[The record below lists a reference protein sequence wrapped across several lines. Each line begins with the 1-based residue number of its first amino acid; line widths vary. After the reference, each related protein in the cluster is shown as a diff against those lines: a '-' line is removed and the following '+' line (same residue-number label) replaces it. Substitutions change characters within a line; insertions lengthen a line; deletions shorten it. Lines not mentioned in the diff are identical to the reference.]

1 MFAGVAPAQSSLR
14 PCQEVAMVSGVQ
26 GRLQHVRDLIAG
38 SDPGLNRLRMAASGA
53 GAMTSALGVEYVIA
67 RLRGADAQAILIA
80 MLLGAMVSMMG
91 STALSGT
98 SAWLKTR
105 TAVFFPVAI
114 GLGMLAGVAVAGHTD
129 ATLVVFVVVMFV
141 AVFVRRFGPAFFTY
155 GFMAWMGYFFA
166 VLLHATAAML
176 PTFLADAAIGAGWV
190 LLLSLTVT
198 RTNPQRIL
206 GHVARAFGARCVLL
220 ADACAQLLATD
231 ANDVKEL
238 DRVRRRLHAQHT
250 RLAEAGLMIEAWSAD
265 EQALPP
271 RWSAQALRRR
281 LLDIQV
287 TLDRAATASEE
298 LTGGAAPLR
307 AGAAETARLLA
318 RRDYVAAEQAAA
330 RLRDQTEP
338 GPSGLPAGWRPAR
351 HFAVSVEQVVALA
364 RETGTPPQIEI
375 DGDFVPAVTLAM
387 GNLPGSPAVARGVA
401 PRAGRWNPLARLDFT
416 TRQAVQV
423 AVAGTLAIVLGRQ
436 LDTTRYYWAVIAA
449 FVAFTGTGTRSEAFL
464 KAFNRVLGT
473 LVGLAGGIW
482 LAGLTAG
489 HTPWILVVIVASMFC
504 GFYLMR
510 LSYAYMIFF
519 ITIMVAQLYS
529 VLNELSD
536 HLLVLRLEETGIGAA
551 AGIAVALLVAPLSTR
566 DTVAA
571 AQSTLL
577 TTLAE
582 LLDAAADRCQPA
594 GVRRDATGHPDLDA
608 HSRGLDN
615 RLRELLQVAAR

>member
-1 MFAGVAPAQSSLR
+1 
-14 PCQEVAMVSGVQ
+14 
-26 GRLQHVRDLIAG
+26 
-38 SDPGLNRLRMAASGA
+38 
-53 GAMTSALGVEYVIA
+53 
-67 RLRGADAQAILIA
+67 
-80 MLLGAMVSMMG
+80 
-91 STALSGT
+91 
-98 SAWLKTR
+98 
-105 TAVFFPVAI
+105 
-114 GLGMLAGVAVAGHTD
+114 
-129 ATLVVFVVVMFV
+129 
-141 AVFVRRFGPAFFTY
+141 
-155 GFMAWMGYFFA
+155 
-166 VLLHATAAML
+166 
-176 PTFLADAAIGAGWV
+176 
-190 LLLSLTVT
+190 
-198 RTNPQRIL
+198 
-206 GHVARAFGARCVLL
+206 VARRRC
-220 ADACAQLLATD
+220 
-231 ANDVKEL
+231 
-238 DRVRRRLHAQHT
+238 
-250 RLAEAGLMIEAWSAD
+250 G
-265 EQALPP
+265 
-271 RWSAQALRRR
+271 
-281 LLDIQV
+281 
-287 TLDRAATASEE
+287 
-298 LTGGAAPLR
+298 

-577 TTLAE
+577 DDARRAARRRRGPLPAGGCAPRRHRAPGPGCALAWSGQPAPGASSGRSPLTRPLLWDNSPRKTRHRLTVYAACVRSAMSVAAALRDPAALQPGFVTACLALADAARTLAE
-582 LLDAAADRCQPA
+582 NPGPPGRRADEPDPAARQALDRADAALFAADTSA
-594 GVRRDATGHPDLDA
+594 DSAAVASARRALIHLQA
-608 HSRGLDN
+608 L
-615 RLRELLQVAAR
+615 LRELVGSDGRSSAPSSAQAMAVTAPR